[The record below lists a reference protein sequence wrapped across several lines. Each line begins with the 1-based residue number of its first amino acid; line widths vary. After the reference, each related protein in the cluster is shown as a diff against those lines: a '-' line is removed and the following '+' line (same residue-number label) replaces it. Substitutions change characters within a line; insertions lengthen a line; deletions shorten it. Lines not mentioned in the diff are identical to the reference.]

1 MMQSGIHA
9 VLIGGRWRESERV
22 GEFRAV
28 NPATR
33 GELGETYPVSGWGDL
48 EGALAAASAAAGVM
62 RGMGGEQI
70 ASFLEGYAGAI
81 EEDVERLAGVAAE
94 ETGLAVKPRLAEVEL
109 PRTVNQLRQ
118 AGAAAREGSWRKA
131 TIDTKIPLRS
141 GLAPLGAVWTIGP
154 NNFPFAYNGV
164 AGGDFASAIAAGNPV
179 IAKGHPLHPT
189 TTRLLAEHAH
199 QAAMAAG
206 LPTGAVQM
214 IYHVEAEVGLKFVA
228 DGRLKAIGFTGS
240 RAGGLALKAAADR
253 AGKLFFGE
261 MSSLN
266 PVVIL
271 PGAIAENANGVADQ
285 LVTSVTVG
293 AGQFCTKPGLVFL
306 VKSGG
311 TEGFVGV
318 VRAKLAAAAAGV
330 LFSGAGQ
337 ANVLKAVEALKAAG
351 AELVLG
357 GAGNEAGGFGI
368 SNTLLRTTAAKFL
381 GDPQTFQTEAFGN
394 ATLMVVAE
402 NVEEMLRALER
413 LEGNLTGSVY
423 SASGGSE
430 ESAYAATAGILRPRV
445 GRLLNDKMPTG
456 VAVSSAMNHG
466 GPFPAT
472 TQPHFTA
479 VGFPAAIGRF
489 TQLESYDNVRSAR
502 LPVWLRDKNPTGRM
516 WRMIDGQWTTG
527 DVTR

>member
-1 MMQSGIHA
+1 MSDVQP
-9 VLIGGRWRESERV
+9 VLIDGAWRASVSDGVFQATNPRTREVLPER
-22 GEFRAV
+22 
-28 NPATR
+28 
-33 GELGETYPVSGWGDL
+33 YPVSGWGDL
-48 EGALAAASAAAGVM
+48 DAALEAANGAAVAMRAMSGEWIAA
-62 RGMGGEQI
+62 
-70 ASFLEGYAGAI
+70 FLEGYAGGI
-81 EEDVERLAGVAAE
+81 ENDSGRLVAAAVL
-94 ETGLAVKPRLAEVEL
+94 ETGLAAAPRLAEVEL

-118 AGAAAREGSWRKA
+118 AAGAAREGSWRKG
-131 TIDTKIPLRS
+131 TVDTKVALRS
-141 GLAPLGAVWTIGP
+141 GLAPLGPVWTIGP

-189 TTRLLAEHAH
+189 TTRLLAEHAF
-199 QAAMAAG
+199 AAAREVR
-206 LPTGAVQM
+206 LPRGAVQM
-214 IYHVEAEVGLKFVA
+214 IYHVTPEVGLRFVA
-228 DGRLKAIGFTGS
+228 DERLKAIGFTGS
-240 RAGGLALKAAADR
+240 RGGGLALKGAADK

-266 PVVIL
+266 PVVIS
-271 PGAIAENANGVADQ
+271 PAAIAENGAAIADQ
-285 LVTSVTVG
+285 LTTSVTTG

-306 VKSGG
+306 VASGA
-311 TEGFVGV
+311 TDSFVEMMRV
-318 VRAKLAAAAAGV
+318 KLGAAAAGV

-337 ANVLKAVEALKAAG
+337 ANVLKAVETLKAAG

-357 GAGNEAGGFGI
+357 GAGNESGGFGI
-368 SNTLLRTTAAKFL
+368 ANTLLRTTGAKFL
-381 GDPQTFQTEAFGN
+381 EDPHAFQTEAFGN
-394 ATLMVVAE
+394 ATLLVVAAD
-402 NVEEMLRALER
+402 VEEMSLALEV

-423 SASGGSE
+423 SAASGSE
-430 ESAYAATAGILRPRV
+430 EQLYSRVAGILRPRV

-489 TQLESYDNVRSAR
+489 TQLESYDNVRPER
-502 LPVWLRDKNPTGRM
+502 LPVWLRDENPTGKM

>member
-1 MMQSGIHA
+1 MTQDIQL
-9 VLIGGRWRESERV
+9 VLIDGGWRASISDGV
-22 GEFRAV
+22 FQAV
-28 NPATR
+28 NPRTR
-33 GELGETYPVSGWGDL
+33 EVLPERYPVSGWGDL
-48 EGALAAASAAAGVM
+48 DAALSAASGAAGEM
-62 RGMGGEQI
+62 RAMEGEKI
-70 ASFLEGYAGAI
+70 AAFLEGYAAGIDGDSA
-81 EEDVERLAGVAAE
+81 RLVAAAVL
-94 ETGLAVKPRLAEVEL
+94 ETGLAAAPRLGEVEL

-118 AGAAAREGSWRKA
+118 AGAAAREGSWRKG
-131 TIDTKIPLRS
+131 TIDTKVALRS
-141 GLAPLGAVWTIGP
+141 GLAPLGPVWVIGP

-189 TTRLLAEHAH
+189 TTRLLAEHAF
-199 QAAMAAG
+199 AAATAAG
-206 LPTGAVQM
+206 LPRGAVQM
-214 IYHVEAEVGLKFVA
+214 IYHVTPEVGLKFVA
-228 DGRLKAIGFTGS
+228 DGRLRAIGFTGS
-240 RAGGLALKAAADR
+240 RAGGLALKGAADA

-271 PGAIAENANGVADQ
+271 PGAVAENALGIADQ
-285 LVTSVTVG
+285 LTTSVTAG

-306 VKSGG
+306 VKSAG
-311 TEGFVGV
+311 TDSFVEML
-318 VRAKLAAAAAGV
+318 RAKLGAAAAGV

-337 ANVLKAVEALKAAG
+337 TNVLKAVGTLKAAG
-351 AELVLG
+351 AEVVLG
-357 GAGNEAGGFGI
+357 GAGNESGGFGI
-368 SNTLLRTTAAKFL
+368 ANTLLRTTAGKFAS
-381 GDPQTFQTEAFGN
+381 DPHVFQTEAFGN
-394 ATLMVVAE
+394 ATLLVVAE
-402 NVEEMLRALER
+402 DGEELLRALGM

-423 SASGGSE
+423 SAANGSE
-430 ESAYAATAGILRPRV
+430 EKEYAAAAGILRPRV

-489 TQLESYDNVRSAR
+489 TQLESYDNVRAER
-502 LPVWLRDKNPTGRM
+502 LPVWLRDKNLTGKM